1 MQNNISNV
9 IVFDEKIS
17 TYVFYTKVTKTF
29 YDMYMSQRNTAPILD
44 FRKTKYITPEA
55 IPVLLSFGDY
65 LSRLYKRKIQ
75 IVYTRGSELHNFF
88 MVSKFYEISQKLDIF
103 EWDDVS
109 YEWYYKELRKL
120 HKISYTN
127 IIYADVEKIKEP
139 MQKRDFISDCLRDRS
154 KVIYQNVLSDT
165 NKLPENI
172 IGATIDAIVEIETN
186 AIMYSQSHSF
196 TYVAS
201 DRYGTKISIAD
212 SGIGFKES
220 FLRNKRE
227 LKMVKK
233 FQGVEKKFNNYLVI
247 MSALNYSFEKHMES
261 KRDDLWSLRTDIIKN
276 NGTFKI
282 QYENTQVIFSCNRC
296 KNCTQ
301 INGKKD
307 ISICVQCLMR
317 QYSIDTYSPIKIF
330 NINSL
335 AKESHLNHVGYVDLT
350 KLDKEIQE
358 YLGDDKN
365 IFVVTHHSFT
375 DTRERELASIKNVD
389 TLRDALGLKRIN
401 TFIYGHHHTSES
413 KKDVVGEQE
422 YELRYIEIGSIG
434 KILENVNGESYNN
447 RFTVAICEQGK
458 LCIHDYNYTAG
469 EWEERNNQKYLNE
482 LSIVP
487 KGKTEEVD
495 SKDLPRAKEENSD
508 HEKIDGQGKFP
519 AEKEIY
525 LCNRSEF
532 LFEYL
537 KKEGNYKEGH
547 FHWKNKNKTLGW
559 INIASFLGNI
569 DILEKAKECIIEIFE
584 KEMGDVQV
592 VVGYGMEGNIIGS
605 SLVDYWIENDKDYYF
620 YPSVHKD
627 NEHID
632 LEKSLWNEYNEYKNV
647 LIICDMM
654 PSMEYLAEILKS
666 NTKLE
671 ACSKIYV
678 LALFTNFNLLKQE
691 QENKTNKIIRRYSLA
706 KLNVPICEKDE
717 ENCLICKQNLGK
729 IYSL

>member
-1 MQNNISNV
+1 MSKAA
-9 IVFDEKIS
+9 IV
-17 TYVFYTKVTKTF
+17 
-29 YDMYMSQRNTAPILD
+29 
-44 FRKTKYITPEA
+44 
-55 IPVLLSFGDY
+55 
-65 LSRLYKRKIQ
+65 
-75 IVYTRGSELHNFF
+75 
-88 MVSKFYEISQKLDIF
+88 
-103 EWDDVS
+103 
-109 YEWYYKELRKL
+109 
-120 HKISYTN
+120 
-127 IIYADVEKIKEP
+127 
-139 MQKRDFISDCLRDRS
+139 FISDIHYSKDREKS
-154 KVIYQNVLSDT
+154 QFQENDENEYYQKWENYVLGIEKLQDTKV
-165 NKLPENI
+165 K
-172 IGATIDAIVEIETN
+172 
-186 AIMYSQSHSF
+186 
-196 TYVAS
+196 
-201 DRYGTKISIAD
+201 
-212 SGIGFKES
+212 
-220 FLRNKRE
+220 
-227 LKMVKK
+227 
-233 FQGVEKKFNNYLVI
+233 YLVI
-247 MSALNYSFEKHMES
+247 SGDLAESARRKEYIVLEKILNRFCDKFSIS
-261 KRDDLWSLRTDIIKN
+261 KN
-276 NGTFKI
+276 NVLLIPGNHDINRSELESYCDKNDIDELEAEKYYEVKLGNYLEFYERFK
-282 QYENTQVIFSCNRC
+282 EK
-296 KNCTQ
+296 KNV
-301 INGKKD
+301 D
-307 ISICVQCLMR
+307 ISR
-317 QYSIDTYSPIKIF
+317 SILDTIYIEEENILILG
-330 NINSL
+330 INSL
-335 AKESHLNHVGYVDLT
+335 AKESHLNNVGYVDLT